1 MSVHRYPTSALLA
14 DYGRAGV
21 GFALTGLPVLF
32 LDPAPAFAWC
42 LGVLAVIFAAFAART
57 VLRQITHYELSDEAL
72 VARGPWPGRIAW
84 NELEAVKLRFFS
96 TKRDRKEGWMQLD
109 LKAAHGRIRV
119 DSTLDDFPLIARRAV
134 EAANARGVPLP
145 DATRGNLTG
154 LGIMAADASVNAPV
168 EAR

>member
-1 MSVHRYPTSALLA
+1 MK
-14 DYGRAGV
+14 
-21 GFALTGLPVLF
+21 
-32 LDPAPAFAWC
+32 
-42 LGVLAVIFAAFAART
+42 
-57 VLRQITHYELSDEAL
+57 LSY
-72 VARGPWPGRIAW
+72 
-84 NELEAVKLRFFS
+84 FS

-154 LGIMAADASVNAPV
+154 LGIMAADTPVTAPV